1 MNTLLIDA
9 DILLYQA
16 ASSCENEVEFE
27 DDIWVLWTDE
37 NEAVAKFDS
46 MVVNLLE
53 KIDTYSYK
61 LCFSHAKNFRKELY
75 PDYKGNRTTR
85 KPMGFKSIR
94 ERVIFENCEKV
105 VIYPKL
111 EADDVLGILAT
122 SDPDYVIWSIDKDL
136 KQIPGKHL
144 TEEGVIKVSQEEADA
159 FFYRQ
164 ILTGDT
170 TDNYKG
176 CPGIGPVKADG
187 IIKLAKGSG
196 MEWSFIL
203 AAYKKAGLTD
213 EEALVQARLAR
224 ILRSTDWDDNKQKVI
239 LWEPTT
245 A

>member
-9 DILLYQA
+9 DILLYQT

-27 DDIWVLWTDE
+27 EDIWVLWTDE

-46 MVVNLLE
+46 MVVHLLE

-61 LCFSHAKNFRKELY
+61 LCFSHAKNFRKGLY
-75 PDYKGNRTTR
+75 PDYKGNRPTR
-85 KPMGFKSIR
+85 KPMGFRAIR
-94 ERVIFENCEKV
+94 ERVIEENAEKV
-105 VIYPKL
+105 IIYPNL

-122 SDPDYVIWSIDKDL
+122 RDPSYVIWSIDKDL

-144 TEEGVIKVSQEEADA
+144 TEDGVIKVSPEEADA
-159 FFYRQ
+159 FFYQQ
-164 ILTGDT
+164 ILTGDA

-176 CPGIGPVKADG
+176 CPGIGPVKAEG
-187 IIKLAKGSG
+187 IIKLASG
-196 MEWSFIL
+196 TGKEWSFIL
-203 AAYKKAGLTD
+203 AAYTKAGLSE

-224 ILRSTDWDDNKQKVI
+224 ILRSSDWDDETQEVK
-239 LWEPTT
+239 LWTPTT